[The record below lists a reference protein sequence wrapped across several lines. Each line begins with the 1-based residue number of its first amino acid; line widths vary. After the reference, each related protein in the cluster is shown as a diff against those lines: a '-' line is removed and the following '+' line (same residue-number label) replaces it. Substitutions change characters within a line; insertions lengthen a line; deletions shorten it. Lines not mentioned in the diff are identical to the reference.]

1 MVEVRDT
8 YGRTFKTLR
17 VSLINTC
24 NLGCIYC
31 TYGNDE
37 QKENYKSYKDHSL
50 SPADLAHSITQLHQ
64 SLNLD
69 TIRFTGGE
77 PLLYKELPEL
87 VKSVKLAGIPNLKLT
102 TNGLLLEGLAEK
114 LKDSGITAINVS
126 LDAIDEDVFYAMSR
140 RSGINRIF
148 SGIDAALKAGI
159 DVKINTVIMKGLNDS
174 QILPLLQYA
183 FSKGITIRF
192 LEIMA
197 MGHLYGNADSSFF
210 SQEEILALISQKH
223 EFKRLSRKSSSTA
236 NYWITEEGYTFGIV
250 ANESEPFCSDCNRL
264 RLDSYGNIYGCLSSN
279 HPISI
284 KDVSDDELI
293 NRLQE
298 ALQQKQAIRF
308 AGSELSMMHI
318 GG

>member
-1 MVEVRDT
+1 MVEVRDSF
-8 YGRTFKTLR
+8 GRIFKTLR

-24 NLGCIYC
+24 NLGCVYC
-31 TYGNDE
+31 TYGNE
-37 QKENYKSYKDHSL
+37 ELKENYRSAKENSL
-50 SPADLAHSITQLHQ
+50 SAAALSQLISQLHHT
-64 SLNLD
+64 LNLD

-87 VKSVKLAGIPNLKLT
+87 VRLVSSFGVQNLKLT
-102 TNGLLLEGLAEK
+102 TNGLLLEGLAPR
-114 LKDSGITAINVS
+114 LKDAGINSINVS
-126 LDAIDEDVFYAMSR
+126 LDAIDEDVFFRMSR

-148 SGIDAALKAGI
+148 AGIDAAQKAGI
-159 DVKINTVIMKGLNDS
+159 DVKINSVMMKGLNDS
-174 QILPLLQYA
+174 QILPLVNYA
-183 FSKGITIRF
+183 FSKGLTIRF

-197 MGHLYGNADSSFF
+197 MGHLYGNADSRFL
-210 SQEEILALISQKH
+210 SQEEILSAIAKQY
-223 EFKRLSRKSSSTA
+223 EFERLPRKSSSTA
-236 NYWITEEGYTFGIV
+236 NYWMTSEGNKFGVV

-284 KDVSDDELI
+284 KETSGDELI
-293 NRLQE
+293 SRLSE
-298 ALQQKQAIRF
+298 ALKQKQALRF